1 VIVVTAY
8 SGDGHKAFP
17 YFFERAAMMLPEVL
31 TDRARSSAR
40 VAAAVVALCWL
51 LVFFDG
57 LDLFVYGAALPD
69 MLADKAFGLSAAKA
83 GDVGSVATFG
93 MLLGALSAGIATD
106 RIGRKRVLLLC
117 CVLFSVASG
126 LCAVAPDVTLFGA
139 ARLVAGLGLGGLLPT
154 AIALVAEY
162 APEGRRNLLIG
173 VLMTAHHAGG
183 IAAST
188 LGIWLLEDFGWRT
201 VFLIGVVPLFI
212 AVPLVARFMP
222 ESMAFLMAKG
232 RTAAAERLS
241 QRYGLAVPAA
251 GETAGG
257 SDRKAALAQLFSR
270 DRWRVTTLFWL
281 TSFAGLL
288 LVYGVSTW
296 LPALMRSEGYNLGSA
311 LAFLL
316 VINGGG
322 IAGMFIAG
330 RIADRFGPVRVAII
344 WFALTAAAVY
354 SLGAHLPLIAT
365 YVLVF
370 AAGVF
375 LFSAQTMV
383 YAAVAHVYPTASRA
397 TAIGWTTGIGRFGA
411 VFGPW
416 MGGQLFAA
424 GNQGWGFGIFALA
437 ALVATGTLL
446 VLKLVLARTA
456 APAKVKDDDGAG
468 RLDAVDVS

>member
-1 VIVVTAY
+1 
-8 SGDGHKAFP
+8 
-17 YFFERAAMMLPEVL
+17 MLPELL
-31 TDRARSSAR
+31 TRRTPSAK
-40 VAAAVVALCWL
+40 VATFVVALCWL

-57 LDLFVYGAALPD
+57 LDLFVYGAVLPD
-69 MLADKAFGLSAAKA
+69 MLADPALGMSPATA

-93 MLLGALSAGIATD
+93 MLLGALSAGMVTD
-106 RIGRKRVLLLC
+106 RIGRKKVLLLC
-117 CVLFSVASG
+117 CVLFSVASA
-126 LCAVAPDVTLFGA
+126 LCAIAPDVTTFGA

-162 APEGRRNLLIG
+162 APAGRRNLLIG

-201 VFLIGVVPLFI
+201 VFLIGVIPLFV

-222 ESMAFLMAKG
+222 ESLAFLVARG
-232 RTAAAERLS
+232 RTAAAERVS
-241 QRYGLAVPAA
+241 ARYGLPLPSGDESSA
-251 GETAGG
+251 GSPG
-257 SDRKAALAQLFSR
+257 RAALAQLFSR
-270 DRWRVTTLFWL
+270 DRWRITTLFWL

-296 LPALMRSEGYNLGSA
+296 LPSLMRSEGYNLGSA

-322 IAGMFIAG
+322 IVGMFVAG
-330 RIADRFGPVRVAII
+330 RIADRFGPVRVATI
-344 WFALTAAAVY
+344 WFALTAATVY
-354 SLGAHLPLIAT
+354 SLGVHLPLPAT
-365 YVLVF
+365 YILVF

-383 YAAVAHVYPTASRA
+383 YAAVAHVYPTSSRA
-397 TAIGWTTGIGRFGA
+397 TAIGWTTGMGRFGA

-424 GNQGWGFGIFALA
+424 GNQGWGFGIFALSA
-437 ALVATGTLL
+437 VVATALLIVLGLVA
-446 VLKLVLARTA
+446 RTPGA
-456 APAKVKDDDGAG
+456 SEKNDDGAT
-468 RLDAVDVS
+468 RLPAASGARQI

>member
-1 VIVVTAY
+1 
-8 SGDGHKAFP
+8 
-17 YFFERAAMMLPEVL
+17 MLPEFF
-31 TDRARSSAR
+31 TRRAPSSAK
-40 VAAAVVALCWL
+40 VATLVVSLCWL

-57 LDLFVYGAALPD
+57 LDLFVYGAVLPD
-69 MLADKAFGLSAAKA
+69 MLGDPEFGMSASSA

-93 MLLGALSAGIATD
+93 MLLGALSAGMATD

-117 CVLFSVASG
+117 CIVFSVASG
-126 LCAVAPDVTLFGA
+126 LCGIAPDVITFGA
-139 ARLVAGLGLGGLLPT
+139 ARLIAGIGLGGLLPT

-162 APEGRRNLLIG
+162 APAGRRNLLIG

-201 VFLIGVVPLFI
+201 VFLIGVLPLFI
-212 AVPLVARFMP
+212 AAPLVARFMP
-222 ESMAFLMAKG
+222 ESLAFLMSKG

-241 QRYGLAVPAA
+241 QQYGLPLPAPEESRDGA
-251 GETAGG
+251 PRRA
-257 SDRKAALAQLFSR
+257 SLAQLFSR

-296 LPALMRSEGYNLGSA
+296 LPSLMRSEGYNLGSA

-322 IAGMFIAG
+322 IVGMFVAG
-330 RIADRFGPVRVAII
+330 RIADRFGPVRVATI
-344 WFALTAAAVY
+344 WFALTAASVY
-354 SLGAHLPLIAT
+354 SLGAHLPLAAT

-383 YAAVAHVYPTASRA
+383 YAAVAHVYPTSSRA

-416 MGGQLFAA
+416 MGGQLFAT
-424 GNQGWGFGIFALA
+424 GNQGWGFGIFALSA
-437 ALVATGTLL
+437 VFATATLLALSLVAKNRQDAQKHGAATREPS
-446 VLKLVLARTA
+446 LA
-456 APAKVKDDDGAG
+456 GG
-468 RLDAVDVS
+468 

>member
-1 VIVVTAY
+1 MPPSTRVVTI
-8 SGDGHKAFP
+8 
-17 YFFERAAMMLPEVL
+17 
-31 TDRARSSAR
+31 
-40 VAAAVVALCWL
+40 VVALCWL

-57 LDLFVYGAALPD
+57 LDLFVYGAVLPG
-69 MLADKAFGLSAAKA
+69 MLADPALGMSPAAA

-93 MLLGALSAGIATD
+93 MLLGALSSGLATD
-106 RIGRKRVLLLC
+106 RIGRKKVLLLC

-126 LCAVAPDVTLFGA
+126 VCAIAPDVTTFGA
-139 ARLVAGLGLGGLLPT
+139 ARFIAGLGLGGLLPT

-162 APEGRRNLLIG
+162 APAGRRNLLIA

-201 VFLIGVVPLFI
+201 VFLIGVIPLVI
-212 AVPLVARFMP
+212 AVPLVARYMP
-222 ESMAFLMAKG
+222 ESVAFLLTKG
-232 RTAAAERLS
+232 RYKDALRVSE
-241 QRYGLAVPAA
+241 RYGIELPATD
-251 GETAGG
+251 GTG
-257 SDRKAALAQLFSR
+257 SSEHRKAAFAQLFGR
-270 DRWRVTTLFWL
+270 GRWQITTLFWA

-288 LVYGVSTW
+288 LVYGMSTW
-296 LPALMRSEGYNLGSA
+296 LPSLMRSEGYDLGSA

-322 IAGMFIAG
+322 IVGMFVAG
-330 RIADRFGPVRVAII
+330 RIADRFGPVRVATI
-344 WFALTAAAVY
+344 WFAFTAASVY
-354 SLGAHLPLIAT
+354 SLGAHLPLPAT

-383 YAAVAHVYPTASRA
+383 YAAVAHVYPTSSRA

-437 ALVATGTLL
+437 AVVASATLL
-446 VLKLVLARTA
+446 VLAVAV
-456 APAKVKDDDGAG
+456 AKG
-468 RLDAVDVS
+468 RKEPLIETGHQPSPVAS

>member
-1 VIVVTAY
+1 
-8 SGDGHKAFP
+8 
-17 YFFERAAMMLPEVL
+17 MLPEFL
-31 TDRARSSAR
+31 TRRAPSAAK
-40 VAAAVVALCWL
+40 VATVVVALCWL

-57 LDLFVYGAALPD
+57 LDLFVYGAVLPD
-69 MLADKAFGLSAAKA
+69 MLGDSGLGMTPASA

-93 MLLGALSAGIATD
+93 MLLGALSAGIVTD
-106 RIGRKRVLLLC
+106 RIGRKKVLLLC

-126 LCAVAPDVTLFGA
+126 LCAIAPDVTTFGA
-139 ARLVAGLGLGGLLPT
+139 ARLIAGLGLGGLLPT

-162 APEGRRNLLIG
+162 APAGRRNLLIG

-188 LGIWLLEDFGWRT
+188 LGIWLLGDFGWRA
-201 VFLIGVVPLFI
+201 VFLIGVIPLAI
-212 AVPLVARFMP
+212 AVPVVAAYMP
-222 ESMAFLMAKG
+222 ESLAFLVAKG
-232 RTAAAERLS
+232 RTSAAERVS
-241 QRYGLAVPAA
+241 QRFGMPLPAA
-251 GETAGG
+251 EENAGG
-257 SDRKAALAQLFSR
+257 GPRKAALAQLFSP
-270 DRWRVTTLFWL
+270 DRWRITTLFWL

-296 LPALMRSEGYNLGSA
+296 LPSLMRSEGYNLGSA

-322 IAGMFIAG
+322 IVGMLVAG
-330 RIADRFGPVRVAII
+330 RIADRFGPVRVAIV
-344 WFALTAAAVY
+344 WFALTAVSVY
-354 SLGAHLPLIAT
+354 SLGVHLPLAAT
-365 YVLVF
+365 YILVF

-383 YAAVAHVYPTASRA
+383 YAAVAHVYPTSSRA

-424 GNQGWGFGIFALA
+424 GNQGWGFGIFALSA
-437 ALVATGTLL
+437 VVATVTLL
-446 VLKLVLARTA
+446 ALSVAARAVQKADDQTA
-456 APAKVKDDDGAG
+456 LEPT
-468 RLDAVDVS
+468 LTAV

>member
-1 VIVVTAY
+1 MAY
-8 SGDGHKAFP
+8 QTPD
-17 YFFERAAMMLPEVL
+17 FERAATMLPESL
-31 TDRARSSAR
+31 TSRAPSPAK
-40 VAAAVVALCWL
+40 VATIVVALCWL

-57 LDLFVYGAALPD
+57 LDLFVYGAVLPD
-69 MLADKAFGLSAAKA
+69 MLADPTLGLTPATA

-117 CVLFSVASG
+117 CILFSVASG
-126 LCAVAPDVTLFGA
+126 LCAIAPDITTFGA

-162 APEGRRNLLIG
+162 APAGRRNLLIG
-173 VLMTAHHAGG
+173 ALMTAHHAGG

-188 LGIWLLEDFGWRT
+188 IGIWLLEDFGWRT
-201 VFLIGVVPLFI
+201 VFLIGVIPLFI
-212 AVPLVARFMP
+212 AVPLVARFVP
-222 ESMAFLMAKG
+222 ESLAFLVAKG
-232 RTAAAERLS
+232 RSAAAEHLCR
-241 QRYGLAVPAA
+241 RYGLTLPAPEESGNDA
-251 GETAGG
+251 P
-257 SDRKAALAQLFSR
+257 RKTALAQLFGR

-288 LVYGVSTW
+288 LVYGISTW
-296 LPALMRSEGYNLGSA
+296 LPSLMRSEGYNLGSA

-322 IAGMFIAG
+322 IVGMFVAG
-330 RIADRFGPVRVAII
+330 RIADRFGPVRVATI
-344 WFALTAAAVY
+344 WFALTAATVY
-354 SLGAHLPLIAT
+354 SLGAHLPLAAT
-365 YVLVF
+365 YLLVF

-383 YAAVAHVYPTASRA
+383 YAAVADVYPTSSRA

-416 MGGQLFAA
+416 MGGQLFAG

-437 ALVATGTLL
+437 AVVATVTLL
-446 VLKLVLARTA
+446 VLKLVLARSASVTM
-456 APAKVKDDDGAG
+456 AKDEDGAVG
-468 RLDAVDVS
+468 EQSLVLR

>member
-1 VIVVTAY
+1 
-8 SGDGHKAFP
+8 
-17 YFFERAAMMLPEVL
+17 
-31 TDRARSSAR
+31 
-40 VAAAVVALCWL
+40 
-51 LVFFDG
+51 
-57 LDLFVYGAALPD
+57 
-69 MLADKAFGLSAAKA
+69 
-83 GDVGSVATFG
+83 
-93 MLLGALSAGIATD
+93 
-106 RIGRKRVLLLC
+106 
-117 CVLFSVASG
+117 
-126 LCAVAPDVTLFGA
+126 
-139 ARLVAGLGLGGLLPT
+139 
-154 AIALVAEY
+154 
-162 APEGRRNLLIG
+162 
-173 VLMTAHHAGG
+173 
-183 IAAST
+183 
-188 LGIWLLEDFGWRT
+188 
-201 VFLIGVVPLFI
+201 
-212 AVPLVARFMP
+212 
-222 ESMAFLMAKG
+222 MAFLVTKG

-241 QRYGLAVPAA
+241 QRYGLPIPAA
-251 GETAGG
+251 HEAAG
-257 SDRKAALAQLFSR
+257 SDRKAALARLFNR

-424 GNQGWGFGIFALA
+424 GNQGWGFGFFALA
-437 ALVATGTLL
+437 ALVATATLL
-446 VLKLVLARTA
+446 VLKIVLSRTA
-456 APAKVKDDDGAG
+456 PPEQVKDDDGAS
-468 RLDAVDVS
+468 RLDAVDAG